1 MPFITRRS
9 LLSAVAAL
17 GGLALA
23 RRGVAQVGS
32 GGTGISPSAS
42 IGNAALVIGT
52 VTLRRAGQAPASLES
67 DSTLMPGDQ
76 IDTGDAAEVQIAFDD
91 GGYLALRPDSSLRID
106 RYVVTGEATD
116 VAAMTLLSG
125 SLRSVTGWIGKL
137 DPQRYRILAGTAT
150 ISVRGTDHEVVL
162 VRAQD
167 GLLDAEPGVHNR
179 VNEGA
184 TVLRNAGST
193 LEVAQGTAAY
203 AARGAAPR
211 PHGSLPAF
219 FNRLRTAQ
227 DARVE
232 SHARDVPQHIEG
244 RLRQLGRLN
253 PGERFEQYRERV
265 QSRRARR
272 AEAGPAPTPRAAAAG
287 TPPPQGQ
294 GQRMAARENWR
305 RTHARKDQPRRP

>member
-1 MPFITRRS
+1 MFFITRRS
-9 LLSAVAAL
+9 LVSAVAAL
-17 GGLALA
+17 GGLGLA

-32 GGTGISPSAS
+32 GGTGIDPSAS

-52 VTLRRAGQAPASLES
+52 VMLRRAGQAPAALES
-67 DSTLMPGDQ
+67 GGTLLQGDR

-91 GGYLALRPDSSLRID
+91 GAYLALRPDSSLRIN
-106 RYVVTGEATD
+106 RYVVTGEAAD
-116 VAAMTLLSG
+116 DAALTLLSG

-137 DPQRYRILAGTAT
+137 DPQRYRIFAGTAT
-150 ISVRGTDHEVVL
+150 ISVLGTDHEVVL

-167 GLLDAEPGVHNR
+167 GLPDAEPGVHNR

-203 AARGAAPR
+203 AAAGAAPR
-211 PHGSLPAF
+211 PHRSLPAF
-219 FNRLRTAQ
+219 FDRLRTAQ
-227 DARVE
+227 DALVE
-232 SHARDVPQHIEG
+232 SHARDVQQHIEG
-244 RLRQLGRLN
+244 RLRQLGRLD

-272 AEAGPAPTPRAAAAG
+272 AEAGPASTPRAAAAG
-287 TPPPQGQ
+287 MPPHQGQ
-294 GQRMAARENWR
+294 EQRMAAREHR
-305 RTHARKDQPRRP
+305 RRARASKDQPRRP